1 MRKDVFTPAA
11 FEEKPTTIAVLSQRK
26 GTAPPTGIPAWT
38 DIFGESLQRLL
49 QEVPCTSEGPYLY
62 LTGTTQVSALIYL
75 ADAASCCASR
85 EGHA

>member
-1 MRKDVFTPAA
+1 LALQM
-11 FEEKPTTIAVLSQRK
+11 TTSLRVDDNFA
-26 GTAPPTGIPAWT
+26 
-38 DIFGESLQRLL
+38 ESLQRLL